1 MSKVCCLDSKI
12 ICKHDFKMRTTVT
25 IDPDTEILLKEEVK
39 RTGKSFKR
47 VLNESIRGALGTTP
61 QRRIQV
67 QPLFKAPFPKHL
79 QNENFN
85 QMADSLEDQ
94 DTLEELQ
101 PSLYPT

>member
-1 MSKVCCLDSKI
+1 
-12 ICKHDFKMRTTVT
+12 MRTTVT

-47 VLNESIRGALGTTP
+47 VLNESIRGALGATP
-61 QRRIQV
+61 QRQIQI

-101 PSLYPT
+101 P